1 MPVKVLVV
9 DDSVLYRRVLTDA
22 LRSLPEVEVVGSAAN
37 GANAVAKVRELHPDL
52 VTLDIEMPGMNGIE
66 VMSALRQAGLE
77 VKVLIVSSVTV
88 SGGQLTLQALRL
100 GAFDFITKPSGSR
113 AEDNFR
119 TIREEL
125 APRLRALAH
134 RVEVQNLLRPATVA
148 RERSA
153 AVVRAAQRADIPR
166 PAPESVGSTVAT
178 LPGFARK
185 PEMVVIG
192 VSTGGPN
199 ALATIFASLPGNLGV
214 PVLVVQHMPPI
225 FTQLLA
231 ANLSANSAL
240 KVREAAHDEEM
251 VANVAYVAPGGR
263 HMGVAP
269 GAGGSRRL
277 RLSDDPPENNCRPA
291 VDYLFRS
298 AAQSVSRPGPGRDP
312 DRDGRRRGPR
322 VAAAQARRLPRRRPG
337 RGELRGVRHAA
348 AAVEA
353 GVVDV
358 VLPLEP
364 DRRPHRDPG
373 PRTAAMNVAITIDE
387 LRVWSRYIH
396 AITGISPGRLQG
408 LSRRDPLRRVAAR
421 NRQRQPS
428 ELLHKVKADS
438 TQTLR
443 RKVVDAITTNET
455 SFFRDTSPFE
465 LLQHKVLPELIDRRR
480 KTVGRGRVPIRIWSA
495 ACSTGQELYSTAIV
509 LKELLGGFTGYDIR
523 LLGTDISDQA
533 VAAASR
539 GYFSQL
545 EIERGTAGGNS
556 SPSISRVRTGPGRS
570 ATRCGRWPRSAR

>member
-9 DDSVLYRRVLTDA
+9 DDSVLYRRVLADA
-22 LRSLPEVEVVGSAAN
+22 LRSLPEVEVVGSVAN
-37 GANAVAKVRELHPDL
+37 GASAVPKVRELHPDL

-66 VMSALRQAGLE
+66 VMGALRQAGLE

-113 AEDNFR
+113 AEENFR
-119 TIREEL
+119 AIREEL

-148 RERSA
+148 PERSA
-153 AVVRAAQRADIPR
+153 AVLRAAQRADIPR
-166 PAPESVGSTVAT
+166 RAPERAASTVAT
-178 LPGFARK
+178 LPGVARK

-277 RLSDDPPENNCRPA
+277 RLSDDPPENSCRPA

-298 AAQSVSRPGPGRDP
+298 VAHHFPGRALAVILTGMGD
-312 DRDGRRRGPR
+312 DGALGLRLLKRGGCTVIAQDEASSVVFGMPK
-322 VAAAQARRLPRRRPG
+322 AAI
-337 RGELRGVRHAA
+337 
-348 AAVEA
+348 EA

-358 VLPLEP
+358 VLPLEAIA
-364 DRRPHRDPG
+364 DRIATLARG
-373 PRTAAMNVAITIDE
+373 P
-387 LRVWSRYIH
+387 
-396 AITGISPGRLQG
+396 
-408 LSRRDPLRRVAAR
+408 
-421 NRQRQPS
+421 
-428 ELLHKVKADS
+428 
-438 TQTLR
+438 
-443 RKVVDAITTNET
+443 
-455 SFFRDTSPFE
+455 
-465 LLQHKVLPELIDRRR
+465 
-480 KTVGRGRVPIRIWSA
+480 
-495 ACSTGQELYSTAIV
+495 
-509 LKELLGGFTGYDIR
+509 
-523 LLGTDISDQA
+523 
-533 VAAASR
+533 
-539 GYFSQL
+539 QL
-545 EIERGTAGGNS
+545 
-556 SPSISRVRTGPGRS
+556 
-570 ATRCGRWPRSAR
+570 